1 MEDIKTTYTVAGKEF
16 DTYEAA
22 IAYKKEL
29 DNKDKSKQSL
39 LDNIKKMYEDLL
51 ILVDEYQEKYDTKED
66 EDDLL
71 RYLDM
76 FDEDNTISI
85 INTEALD
92 KLEDESKR
100 IIKSI
105 RIIIKE

>member
-29 DNKDKSKQSL
+29 DNKDKNKQSL
-39 LDNIKKMYEDLL
+39 LDDIKKMYEDLL

-66 EDDLL
+66 KDDLL
-71 RYLDM
+71 RELDM
-76 FDEDNTISI
+76 FDENYTISVKLNI
-85 INTEALD
+85 EALD
-92 KLEDESKR
+92 KLEDEVKGLL
-100 IIKSI
+100 KVLGL
-105 RIIIKE
+105 

>member
-29 DNKDKSKQSL
+29 DNKDKNKQSL
-39 LDNIKKMYEDLL
+39 LDDIKKMYEDLL
-51 ILVDEYQEKYDTKED
+51 ILVDKYQEKYDTKED
-66 EDDLL
+66 KDDLL

-85 INTEALD
+85 KLNTEALD
-92 KLEDESKR
+92 KLEDEV
-100 IIKSI
+100 
-105 RIIIKE
+105 KELLRVLGL

>member
-29 DNKDKSKQSL
+29 DNKDKNKQSL
-39 LDNIKKMYEDLL
+39 LDDIKKMYEDLL

-66 EDDLL
+66 KDDLL

-85 INTEALD
+85 KLNTEALD
-92 KLEDESKR
+92 KLEDEV
-100 IIKSI
+100 
-105 RIIIKE
+105 KELLRVLGL

>member
-29 DNKDKSKQSL
+29 DNKDKNKQSL

-66 EDDLL
+66 KDDLL

-85 INTEALD
+85 KLNTEALD
-92 KLEDESKR
+92 KLEGEV
-100 IIKSI
+100 
-105 RIIIKE
+105 KELLRVLGL

>member
-29 DNKDKSKQSL
+29 DNKDKNKQSL
-39 LDNIKKMYEDLL
+39 LDDIKAMYEDVL
-51 ILVDEYQEKYDTKED
+51 ILVDEYQERYNTKED
-66 EDDLL
+66 KDDLL

-76 FDEDNTISI
+76 FDDGSTISI
-85 INTEALD
+85 KLNTEALD
-92 KLEDESKR
+92 KLEDD
-100 IIKSI
+100 IKDLL
-105 RIIIKE
+105 KVLGL

>member
-29 DNKDKSKQSL
+29 DNKDKNKQSL
-39 LDNIKKMYEDLL
+39 LDDIKEMYEDVL
-51 ILVDEYQEKYDTKED
+51 ILVDKYQKKYDTKED
-66 EDDLL
+66 KDDLL

-85 INTEALD
+85 KLNTEALD
-92 KLEDESKR
+92 KLEDEV
-100 IIKSI
+100 
-105 RIIIKE
+105 KELLRVLGL

>member
-29 DNKDKSKQSL
+29 DNKDKNKQSL
-39 LDNIKKMYEDLL
+39 LDDIKEMYEDVL
-51 ILVDEYQEKYDTKED
+51 ILVDKYQEKYDTKED
-66 EDDLL
+66 KDDLL

-85 INTEALD
+85 KLNTEALD
-92 KLEDESKR
+92 KLEDEV
-100 IIKSI
+100 
-105 RIIIKE
+105 KELLRVLGL

>member
-29 DNKDKSKQSL
+29 DNKDKNKQSL
-39 LDNIKKMYEDLL
+39 LDDIKKMYEDLL

-66 EDDLL
+66 KDDLL
-71 RYLDM
+71 RWLDM

-85 INTEALD
+85 KLNTEALD
-92 KLEDESKR
+92 KLEDEVKGLL
-100 IIKSI
+100 KVLGL
-105 RIIIKE
+105 

>member
-29 DNKDKSKQSL
+29 DNKDKNKQSL
-39 LDNIKKMYEDLL
+39 LDDIKEMYEDLL

-66 EDDLL
+66 KDDLL
-71 RYLDM
+71 RWLDM

-85 INTEALD
+85 KLNTEALD
-92 KLEDESKR
+92 KLEDEV
-100 IIKSI
+100 
-105 RIIIKE
+105 KELLKVLGL

>member
-29 DNKDKSKQSL
+29 DSKDKNKQSL

-51 ILVDEYQEKYDTKED
+51 ILVDEYQEKYNTKED
-66 EDDLL
+66 KEDLL
-71 RYLDM
+71 RCLDM

-85 INTEALD
+85 KLNTEALD
-92 KLEDESKR
+92 KLEDEV
-100 IIKSI
+100 
-105 RIIIKE
+105 KELLRVLGL

>member
-29 DNKDKSKQSL
+29 DSKDKNKQSL

-66 EDDLL
+66 KDDLL

-85 INTEALD
+85 KLNTEALD
-92 KLEDESKR
+92 KLEDEV
-100 IIKSI
+100 
-105 RIIIKE
+105 KELLKVLGL

>member
-1 MEDIKTTYTVAGKEF
+1 MEDIKTTYKVAGKEF

-22 IAYKKEL
+22 MAYKKEF
-29 DNKDKSKQSL
+29 DSKDKNKLSL

-66 EDDLL
+66 KDDLL

-85 INTEALD
+85 KLNTEALD
-92 KLEDESKR
+92 KLEGEV
-100 IIKSI
+100 
-105 RIIIKE
+105 KELLRVLGL

>member
-66 EDDLL
+66 KDDLL

-85 INTEALD
+85 KLNTEALD
-92 KLEDESKR
+92 KLEDEV
-100 IIKSI
+100 
-105 RIIIKE
+105 KELLRVLGL

>member
-29 DNKDKSKQSL
+29 DNKDKNKQSL
-39 LDNIKKMYEDLL
+39 LDDIKKMYEDLL

-66 EDDLL
+66 KDDLL
-71 RYLDM
+71 RELDM
-76 FDEDNTISI
+76 FDENYTISVKL
-85 INTEALD
+85 NTEALD
-92 KLEDESKR
+92 KLEDEVKGLL
-100 IIKSI
+100 KVLGL
-105 RIIIKE
+105 

>member
-29 DNKDKSKQSL
+29 DNKDKNKQSL
-39 LDNIKKMYEDLL
+39 LDDIKKMYEDLL
-51 ILVDEYQEKYDTKED
+51 ILVDKYQEKYDTKED
-66 EDDLL
+66 KDDLL

-85 INTEALD
+85 KLNTEALD
-92 KLEDESKR
+92 KLEGEV
-100 IIKSI
+100 
-105 RIIIKE
+105 KELLRVLGL

>member
-29 DNKDKSKQSL
+29 DNKDKNKQSL
-39 LDNIKKMYEDLL
+39 LDDIKKMYEDLL

-66 EDDLL
+66 KDDLL
-71 RYLDM
+71 RWLDM

-85 INTEALD
+85 KLNTEALD
-92 KLEDESKR
+92 KLEDEGKGLL
-100 IIKSI
+100 KVLGL
-105 RIIIKE
+105 

>member
-51 ILVDEYQEKYDTKED
+51 ILVDEYQEKYNTKED
-66 EDDLL
+66 KDDLL

-85 INTEALD
+85 KLNTEGLD
-92 KLEDESKR
+92 KLEDEVKGLL
-100 IIKSI
+100 KVLGL
-105 RIIIKE
+105 

>member
-29 DNKDKSKQSL
+29 DNKDKNKQSL
-39 LDNIKKMYEDLL
+39 LDDIKKMYEDLL

-66 EDDLL
+66 KDDLL
-71 RYLDM
+71 RWLDM

-85 INTEALD
+85 KLNTEALD
-92 KLEDESKR
+92 KLEDEVKGLL
-100 IIKSI
+100 KVL
-105 RIIIKE
+105 EL

>member
-29 DNKDKSKQSL
+29 DNKDKNKQSL
-39 LDNIKKMYEDLL
+39 LDDIKKMYEDLL
-51 ILVDEYQEKYDTKED
+51 ILVDEYQEKYDAKED
-66 EDDLL
+66 KDDLL

-85 INTEALD
+85 KLNTEALD
-92 KLEDESKR
+92 KLEDEV
-100 IIKSI
+100 
-105 RIIIKE
+105 KELLRVLGL

>member
-22 IAYKKEL
+22 MSYKKEL
-29 DNKDKSKQSL
+29 DSKDKNKQSL
-39 LDNIKKMYEDLL
+39 LDNIKKIYEDLL
-51 ILVDEYQEKYDTKED
+51 ILVDEYQEKYNTKED
-66 EDDLL
+66 KEDLL

-85 INTEALD
+85 KLNTEALD
-92 KLEDESKR
+92 KLEDEV
-100 IIKSI
+100 
-105 RIIIKE
+105 KELLRVLGL

>member
-22 IAYKKEL
+22 MAYKKEL
-29 DNKDKSKQSL
+29 DNKDKNKQSL

-66 EDDLL
+66 KDDLL

-85 INTEALD
+85 KLNTEALD
-92 KLEDESKR
+92 KLEDEV
-100 IIKSI
+100 
-105 RIIIKE
+105 KELLRVLGL

>member
-22 IAYKKEL
+22 MDYKKEL
-29 DNKDKSKQSL
+29 DSKDKNKQSL
-39 LDNIKKMYEDLL
+39 LDKIKKMYEDLL

-66 EDDLL
+66 KDDLL

-76 FDEDNTISI
+76 FDEDNTINI
-85 INTEALD
+85 KLNTEALD
-92 KLEDESKR
+92 KLEDEV
-100 IIKSI
+100 
-105 RIIIKE
+105 KELLRVLGL

>member
-29 DNKDKSKQSL
+29 DNKDKNKQSL
-39 LDNIKKMYEDLL
+39 LDDIKKMYEDLF

-66 EDDLL
+66 KDDLL
-71 RYLDM
+71 RKLDM
-76 FDEDNTISI
+76 FDEDYTISVKL
-85 INTEALD
+85 NTEELD
-92 KLEDESKR
+92 KLEDEVKGLL
-100 IIKSI
+100 KVLGL
-105 RIIIKE
+105 

>member
-29 DNKDKSKQSL
+29 DNKDKNKQSL
-39 LDNIKKMYEDLL
+39 LDDIKKMYEDLL

-66 EDDLL
+66 KDDLL
-71 RYLDM
+71 RWLDM

-85 INTEALD
+85 KLNTEALD
-92 KLEDESKR
+92 KLEDEV
-100 IIKSI
+100 
-105 RIIIKE
+105 KELLKVLGL

>member
-22 IAYKKEL
+22 MAYKKEL
-29 DNKDKSKQSL
+29 DRKDKNKQSL
-39 LDNIKKMYEDLL
+39 LDNIKRMYEDLL
-51 ILVDEYQEKYDTKED
+51 ILVDEYQKKYDTKED
-66 EDDLL
+66 KDDLL

-85 INTEALD
+85 KLNTEVLD
-92 KLEDESKR
+92 KLEDEV
-100 IIKSI
+100 
-105 RIIIKE
+105 KELLRVLGL

>member
-29 DNKDKSKQSL
+29 DNKDKNKQSL
-39 LDNIKKMYEDLL
+39 LDDIKKMYEDLL

-66 EDDLL
+66 KDDLL
-71 RYLDM
+71 RWLDM

-85 INTEALD
+85 KLNTETLD
-92 KLEDESKR
+92 KLEDEVKGLL
-100 IIKSI
+100 KVLGL
-105 RIIIKE
+105 